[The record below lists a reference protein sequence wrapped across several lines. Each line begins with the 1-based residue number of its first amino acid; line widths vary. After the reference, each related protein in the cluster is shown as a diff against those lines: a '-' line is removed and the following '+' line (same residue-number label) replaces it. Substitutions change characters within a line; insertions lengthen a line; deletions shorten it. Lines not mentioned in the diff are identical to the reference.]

1 MYNTQM
7 LAELKDLAEK
17 RLFTQV
23 RPYCTLFH
31 YTSSL
36 AYTKAEIKQIMR
48 KRTQFETVLVRRIPK
63 KADFLRYAAYEM
75 SLETL
80 RKKRLERISACTS
93 GHKLYAA
100 RLISVVEVPKG
111 PPTISDFA
119 LLRRQYQIF
128 ERALRKFKD
137 DLSLW
142 LSYIRLASSA
152 GSRAL
157 VGRLCARATTLHPTC
172 PLLYI
177 LGANH
182 ELRYGGYSASRTLL
196 QRGVR
201 MNPES
206 VDLWREMVRL
216 EIGFV
221 NVVRKRWEILGLATG
236 MEYDGEDFS
245 RVKVDAAIQD
255 GSLKVADDD
264 ADDDE
269 KARRAVLGGALVK
282 TVISNAVK
290 GL

>member
-1 MYNTQM
+1 MLSFHNTNS
-7 LAELKDLAEK
+7 
-17 RLFTQV
+17 
-23 RPYCTLFH
+23 H
-31 YTSSL
+31 

-63 KADFLRYAAYEM
+63 KADFLRYAAYEI
-75 SLETL
+75 SLEAL
-80 RKKRLERISACTS
+80 RKKRLQRISACVS
-93 GHKLYAA
+93 GHESYSMTLM
-100 RLISVVEVPKG
+100 SSVEVPKG

-157 VGRLCARATTLHPTC
+157 VGRICARATTLHPTC

-206 VDLWREMVRL
+206 IDLWREMVRL
-216 EIGFV
+216 ELGFV
-221 NVVRKRWEILGLATG
+221 NVVRKRWEVLGLTTG
-236 MEYDGEDFS
+236 MEYDGEDFGK
-245 RVKVDAAIQD
+245 VKDDALMQD
-255 GSLKVADDD
+255 GNLEVVDED

-290 GL
+290 GWWSLTVVLFSFPC

>member
-1 MYNTQM
+1 M
-7 LAELKDLAEK
+7 
-17 RLFTQV
+17 
-23 RPYCTLFH
+23 TL
-31 YTSSL
+31 
-36 AYTKAEIKQIMR
+36 
-48 KRTQFETVLVRRIPK
+48 
-63 KADFLRYAAYEM
+63 M
-75 SLETL
+75 SF
-80 RKKRLERISACTS
+80 
-93 GHKLYAA
+93 
-100 RLISVVEVPKG
+100 VEVPKG

-206 VDLWREMVRL
+206 IDLWREMVRL
-216 EIGFV
+216 ELGFV
-221 NVVRKRWEILGLATG
+221 NVVRKRWEVLGLTTG
-236 MEYDGEDFS
+236 MEYDGEDYNK
-245 RVKVDAAIQD
+245 VKEDAAMQD
-255 GSLKVADDD
+255 GAPEVVDED

-290 GL
+290 G